1 MSEQEILDLKH
12 DIAGFDKELEF
23 RVRQIDELRADLRLI
38 IRLNRDI
45 RGTITEGSNQKQ
57 PSTRWNQED
66 IERCKK
72 LVVTSHAISGNGTH
86 DKSGNDEKD
95 SGMKVREILG

>member
-72 LVVTSHAISGNGTH
+72 LVEEYKLDTYGNNNP
-86 DKSGNDEKD
+86 DA
-95 SGMKVREILG
+95 